1 MIFAL
6 GYRETAAIINLYSQ
20 QHDLGRMLIF
30 PVGKAFLIENKKE
43 WTNNN
48 QLLML
53 IIEIMVLNQL
63 TYMHRI

>member
-1 MIFAL
+1 ML
-6 GYRETAAIINLYSQ
+6 LLYFPMTPFKKSSF
-20 QHDLGRMLIF
+20 HRCPPLSEVAF
-30 PVGKAFLIENKKE
+30 CPVGKANKKE